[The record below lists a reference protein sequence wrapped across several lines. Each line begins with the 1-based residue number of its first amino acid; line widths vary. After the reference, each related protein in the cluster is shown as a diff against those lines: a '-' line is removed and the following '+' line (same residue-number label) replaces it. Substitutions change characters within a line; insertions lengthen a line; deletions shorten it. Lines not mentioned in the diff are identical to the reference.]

1 MGVWEIIIG
10 ALVLLL
16 SVVMIIVIILQ
27 EGHDAGLGTITG
39 GADSFAKRGKAKT
52 ADAMF
57 AKITKFVAIG
67 FFVFVVVLNAIS
79 YFGGKNS
86 SDNGTAIIS
95 SDESSVVSE
104 VSADE
109 GETSAQTSEETSAA
123 SQTSEE
129 TSVTSEASEETSVV
143 SQASEETSAASEVSE
158 QASTVSET
166 SEEPSEAVASET
178 ETTES
183 SVAA

>member
-16 SVVMIIVIILQ
+16 SVIMIIVIILQ

-67 FFVFVVVLNAIS
+67 FFVFVIVLNAIS

-86 SDNGTAIIS
+86 SKSQTESITG
-95 SDESSVVSE
+95 ESSVVSE
-104 VSADE
+104 VS
-109 GETSAQTSEETSAA
+109 GETSQQASGETSQQTSGETSQ
-123 SQTSEE
+123 QTSGE
-129 TSVTSEASEETSVV
+129 TSQ
-143 SQASEETSAASEVSE
+143 QA
-158 QASTVSET
+158 SET
-166 SEEPSEAVASET
+166 SEHSAAASSQSAE
-178 ETTES
+178 
-183 SVAA
+183 

>member
-10 ALVLLL
+10 AIVLLL

-57 AKITKFVAIG
+57 AKITKFVAVG

-86 SDNGTAIIS
+86 PKSEATITGDT
-95 SDESSVVSE
+95 SVVSE
-104 VSADE
+104 TSS
-109 GETSAQTSEETSAA
+109 ETSSFS
-123 SQTSEE
+123 SS
-129 TSVTSEASEETSVV
+129 SSDSSEAS
-143 SQASEETSAASEVSE
+143 
-158 QASTVSET
+158 SET
-166 SEEPSEAVASET
+166 ISSSFSACSEISSEIFT
-178 ETTES
+178 NS
-183 SVAA
+183 S

>member
-16 SVVMIIVIILQ
+16 SVIMIIVIILQ

-67 FFVFVVVLNAIS
+67 FFVFVIVLNAIS

-86 SDNGTAIIS
+86 SKSQTESITG
-95 SDESSVVSE
+95 ESSVVSE
-104 VSADE
+104 VS
-109 GETSAQTSEETSAA
+109 GETSQ
-123 SQTSEE
+123 
-129 TSVTSEASEETSVV
+129 
-143 SQASEETSAASEVSE
+143 QA
-158 QASTVSET
+158 SET
-166 SEEPSEAVASET
+166 SEHSAAASSQSAE
-178 ETTES
+178 
-183 SVAA
+183 

>member
-16 SVVMIIVIILQ
+16 SVIMIIVIILQ

-67 FFVFVVVLNAIS
+67 FFVFFIVLNAIS

-86 SDNGTAIIS
+86 SKSQTESITG
-95 SDESSVVSE
+95 ESSVVSE
-104 VSADE
+104 VS
-109 GETSAQTSEETSAA
+109 GETSQQASGETSQQTSGETSQ
-123 SQTSEE
+123 QTSGE
-129 TSVTSEASEETSVV
+129 TSQ
-143 SQASEETSAASEVSE
+143 QA
-158 QASTVSET
+158 SET
-166 SEEPSEAVASET
+166 SEHSAAASSQSAE
-178 ETTES
+178 
-183 SVAA
+183 